1 MIRSIRPGSLDW
13 NAKGPDRVAQNVR
26 NLLSLTQ
33 YEVAYNRLLGM
44 PAGVADQLA
53 EDAARQAA
61 QAAREMIRRFE
72 PRAKVT
78 DVTPA
83 LDEVGNLVLEVEINL
98 D

>member
-1 MIRSIRPGSLDW
+1 MIRRIRSGSLDW

-78 DVTPA
+78 GITPI
-83 LDEVGNLVLEVEINL
+83 LDAGGNLQLEVEINL

>member
-1 MIRSIRPGSLDW
+1 MIRRIRSGSLDW

-78 DVTPA
+78 GITPT
-83 LDEVGNLVLEVEINL
+83 LDAGGNLQLEVEINL

>member
-78 DVTPA
+78 GITPT
-83 LDEVGNLVLEVEINL
+83 LDAGGNLQLEVEINL

>member
-1 MIRSIRPGSLDW
+1 MRMSKKGGIDW
-13 NAKGPDRVAQNVR
+13 NAKGPDRIAQNVR

-33 YEVAYNRLLGM
+33 YEAAYNRLLGL
-44 PAGVADQLA
+44 PAGAI
-53 EDAARQAA
+53 DAPGEAA
-61 QAAREMIRRFE
+61 AAAASQAAREMIRRFE

-83 LDEVGNLVLEVEINL
+83 LDEAGNLVLEVEINL